1 MTDPSRSHE
10 LANLLARL
18 IQIPSINP
26 MGRAEA
32 PPEVFYEHRLT
43 DFLEGWLRKKGLRP
57 FRQEVAPLRQN
68 LIAVYEP
75 PVAPTRTILFEVH
88 QDTVPVEGMTV
99 APFGGEIREGQVFG
113 RGACDVKGGMA
124 VMLGTLERLQRDR
137 LPGAR
142 VVLALTVDEEHTF
155 LGAQRLMLHKGS
167 DLTDLCGARPDL
179 AIVAEPTDLHI
190 VNAHKGVARWLL
202 STKGVPCH
210 SSRPNMGQNAI
221 YRMAKVLALLE
232 AHAAALSSRP
242 GDPLLGPGTL
252 SVGRIQGGISVNTVP
267 DLCSIEIDRRIAPD
281 ETPAMADSMLRMA
294 LETGLSGWPD
304 WLDLPKAWMS
314 CPGLDGP
321 KQHIAREALAKAL
334 LHCGMEPVIEAVPYG
349 TDASTI
355 AEAGIPTVVF
365 GPGDIRLAHT
375 AAESIPIAS
384 LGRAEEVLMALARG

>member
-1 MTDPSRSHE
+1 MTDPGRSHE
-10 LANLLARL
+10 LANLLAQL

-26 MGRAEA
+26 MGRAVA
-32 PPEVFYEHRLT
+32 PRELFFEHRLT
-43 DFLEGWLRKKGLRP
+43 DFLERWLTEKGLVP
-57 FRQEVAPLRQN
+57 QRQMVAPLRQN
-68 LIAVYEP
+68 LIVVYEP
-75 PVAPTRTILFEVH
+75 PVPPTRTILFEVH

-99 APFGGEIREGQVFG
+99 SPFGGEIREGRVFG

-124 VMLGTLERLQRDR
+124 AMLGTMERLQRDR

-155 LGAQRLMLHKGS
+155 LGAQRLMLHEGS
-167 DLTDLCGARPDL
+167 DLSNLCGARPDL

-210 SSRPNMGQNAI
+210 SSRPEMGKNAI

-232 AHAAALSSRP
+232 AHAGELSARP
-242 GDPLLGPGTL
+242 GNPELGPGTL

-267 DLCSIEIDRRIAPD
+267 DHCSIEVDRRIAPD
-281 ETPAMADSMLRMA
+281 ESPALADSMLRKA
-294 LETGLSGWPD
+294 LETGLGGWPD

-314 CPGLDGP
+314 CPGLDGSR
-321 KQHIAREALAKAL
+321 QQVATGALALAL
-334 LHCGMEPVIEAVPYG
+334 THCGIEPIVEAVPYG

-375 AAESIPIAS
+375 AAESIPI
-384 LGRAEEVLMALARG
+384 LGLGQAEEVLLALARG